1 MVRYPFNSAT
11 FPPTVTPERS
21 AMTKTG
27 GSRPRPDKVA
37 ESRHPGQAGGGP
49 GIDRPHHRA
58 EHRAG
63 ECHGLGRFPGD
74 APPPFGSTR
83 SRRSRRCGTSS
94 ATPSRRCGAAAGCGS
109 PPRAFDVRCPTLFP
123 SNSAHRT
130 SNVESNGDFI
140 EISVAD
146 TGEGIAPESMEK
158 LFQPLFSTKSR
169 GVGLGLPICKNFV
182 EANGGRIEVVS
193 RLGKGTT
200 FTVAL
205 PVEGGEHGT

>member
-1 MVRYPFNSAT
+1 
-11 FPPTVTPERS
+11 
-21 AMTKTG
+21 MTKTG

-49 GIDRPHHRA
+49 GIARRIIEQSTVPENVTVSVDFPETLPPPSGRPAPDAAGVA
-58 EHRAG
+58 EPHQQR
-63 ECHGLGRFPGD
+63 RPGD
-74 APPPFGSTR
+74 AGRRQVADRRQER
-83 SRRSRRCGTSS
+83 SMFAVRRC
-94 ATPSRRCGAAAGCGS
+94 
-109 PPRAFDVRCPTLFP
+109 FLQI
-123 SNSAHRT
+123 AHIERRT